1 MTQWINDPQEREEIE
16 KVTKEL
22 KLPVWKANYKGKF
35 RDFWNELWDKIE
47 DGYLRLKE
55 NIAGKEP
62 TILKKSGFNLDKTDS
77 FEEDDTNKLA
87 TAKALK
93 KLNDNV
99 SNHSHDDRYYT
110 ETEIDNKLSED
121 IFHNTGKEYG
131 GILNYSGNKIAG
143 KTYFDN
149 NTKKLFL
156 CLKNNNNTSANT
168 ENFIP
173 LDNNSLLDRLENLS
187 TFKVQVLY
195 STPAGVKFT
204 IFQYGNLL
212 MINAHT
218 HNIEKILYGVSY
230 ICNLPYNCYNTATAI
245 TGNNGSSGHF
255 TLDNNILAVNSTD
268 SKLELINTFMGQLT
282 TFLK

>member
-1 MTQWINDPQEREEIE
+1 MAQWINDPQGREEIE

-55 NIAGKEP
+55 SIAGKEP

-173 LDNNSLLDRLENLS
+173 LDNNSLLDRLENLFNFS
-187 TFKVQVLY
+187 NQNEINIIKFSNVAIVFGTFKNIEFNK
-195 STPAGVKFT
+195 STDIVIPVTFKNVSVMATPWHTGT
-204 IFQYGNLL
+204 PGNLTI
-212 MINAHT
+212 MSYG
-218 HNIEKILYGVSY
+218 EK
-230 ICNLPYNCYNTATAI
+230 NKI
-245 TGNNGSSGHF
+245 TIRANNNGTNLITVSG
-255 TLDNNILAVNSTD
+255 
-268 SKLELINTFMGQLT
+268 TFIAIGT
-282 TFLK
+282 I

>member
-1 MTQWINDPQEREEIE
+1 MAQWINDPQGREEIE

-55 NIAGKEP
+55 SIAGKEP

-173 LDNNSLLDRLENLS
+173 LDNNSLLDRLENLFKIENHNDIS
-187 TFKVQVLY
+187 VLKFSNIAIVYGNFKNIRFNESTDITIPVTFKSASVSAVPWHTG
-195 STPAGVKFT
+195 TP
-204 IFQYGNLL
+204 GNLSI
-212 MINAHT
+212 MAYAATN
-218 HNIEKILYGVSY
+218 KITIRV
-230 ICNLPYNCYNTATAI
+230 
-245 TGNNGSSGHF
+245 NNGNTSLQNISG
-255 TLDNNILAVNSTD
+255 
-268 SKLELINTFMGQLT
+268 TFIVVGV
-282 TFLK
+282 F

>member
-1 MTQWINDPQEREEIE
+1 MAQWINDPQGREEIE

-143 KTYFDN
+143 KTYFDS

-187 TFKVQVLY
+187 KNTYIVLKN
-195 STPAGVKFT
+195 SSLRQALIETLNTNINLINMPEPNT
-204 IFQYGNLL
+204 IPELRD
-212 MINAHT
+212 I
-218 HNIEKILYGVSY
+218 IEKNTRVEAFKIISNNYAIRWLIWGGENLYYAFMWNSST
-230 ICNLPYNCYNTATAI
+230 NLKI
-245 TGNNGSSGHF
+245 TKIG
-255 TLDNNILAVNSTD
+255 
-268 SKLELINTFMGQLT
+268 
-282 TFLK
+282 